1 MSGGSGEQAVLMAA
15 CAQMGR
21 FYDLPTGVAAGMADS
36 KLPDAQ
42 AGYEKG
48 YTTALAGHSGANL
61 VYESAGMLGSL
72 LGACLESFVID
83 NDMLGAVN
91 RSVRGVDVDDES
103 LSVESMR
110 EVCMEG
116 PNHFLGHPQT
126 LGLMQREYVYPEIGD
141 RASPK
146 EWGEQGSTKRC
157 RACGRAG
164 ARDTGP
170 SLPDAHP
177 AGGRCPPARGVPHP
191 ACAVPRLICS
201 R

>member
-1 MSGGSGEQAVLMAA
+1 MAA

-21 FYDLPTGVAAGMADS
+21 FYDLPTGIAAGMADS

-48 YTTALAGHSGANL
+48 YTTILAGHSGANL

-91 RSVRGVDVDDES
+91 RSVRGVDIDDES
-103 LSVESMR
+103 LSIETMR
-110 EVCMEG
+110 EVCTEG
-116 PNHFLGHPQT
+116 SNHFLGHPQT

-146 EWGEQGSTKRC
+146 EWGEQGSTEVVQ
-157 RACGRAG
+157 RAAERVRETLRSHYPAHIPPSIDASLRAEF
-164 ARDTGP
+164 RI
-170 SLPDAHP
+170 LLE
-177 AGGRCPPARGVPHP
+177 PPAYR
-191 ACAVPRLICS
+191 
-201 R
+201 